1 MEDVYVK
8 VIDFPTTKV
17 KETVT
22 ANEDGSYT
30 IFLNAKMS
38 ADQLEKAYF
47 HALYHIKNKD
57 FEKEDVQ
64 EIEYEAHRRKI
75 L

>member
-1 MEDVYVK
+1 MNDIYVK

-38 ADQLEKAYF
+38 ADQLEKAYV
-47 HALYHIKNKD
+47 HALGHIEHND
-57 FEKEDVQ
+57 FEKSDVQ
-64 EIEYEAHRRKI
+64 AIEYEAHQRG
-75 L
+75 

>member
-22 ANEDGSYT
+22 SNEDGSYT

-38 ADQLEKAYF
+38 RDQLEKSYL
-47 HALYHIKNKD
+47 HALGHIENND
-57 FEKEDVQ
+57 FEKSDVQ
-64 EIEYEAHRRKI
+64 EIEYEAHRRK
-75 L
+75 